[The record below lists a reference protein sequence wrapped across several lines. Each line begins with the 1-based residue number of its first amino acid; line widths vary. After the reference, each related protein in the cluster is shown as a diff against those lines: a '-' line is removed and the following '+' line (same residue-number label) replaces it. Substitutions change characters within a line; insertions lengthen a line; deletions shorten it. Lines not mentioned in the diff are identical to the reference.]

1 MITDGDKCTLGK
13 IFESFGIAD
22 AVVTA
27 HRFEYPVGGFS
38 RILSL
43 PDYKID
49 NDAIWN
55 NDLGGDSMSYIELC
69 QDLNDEFD
77 VDIPQELWGKLG
89 SVNDFTKEILDLL
102 VAKGVSASKKGKKAK
117 K

>member
-1 MITDGDKCTLGK
+1 
-13 IFESFGIAD
+13 
-22 AVVTA
+22 
-27 HRFEYPVGGFS
+27 
-38 RILSL
+38 
-43 PDYKID
+43 
-49 NDAIWN
+49 
-55 NDLGGDSMSYIELC
+55 MSYIELC

-102 VAKGVSASKKGKKAK
+102 VAMGVSAPKKGKKAK